1 MGPIAFAE
9 GSHKFEKGREFKI
22 SYESEKK
29 IKKSFLKE
37 KFSYFEE
44 PFNVGDVSFHYG
56 WTFHRA
62 GKNQTSQIREVM
74 TIIYMD
80 IDMRLKTPENE
91 NQKKDR
97 NSWCPGIEIGQI
109 INSSQNPILYK
120 GEKY

>member
-1 MGPIAFAE
+1 M
-9 GSHKFEKGREFKI
+9 K
-22 SYESEKK
+22 
-29 IKKSFLKE
+29 
-37 KFSYFEE
+37 E

-62 GKNQTSQIREVM
+62 GNNQTSQNREVM

-91 NQKKDR
+91 NQEQDR
-97 NSWCPGIEIGQI
+97 NSWCPGIEVGQI

-120 GEKY
+120 S